1 MSILAKYNLL
11 FNPNLNSKQLKVKV
25 WAVVLFAVVFFGCT
39 QKLEPIPDD
48 VLPPEK
54 MAQLLTRIHIA
65 ESLTMNAALGLDSS
79 VVYFNNLQ
87 TKIFED
93 LKVDSAQYNR
103 SLKFYSSSPMQADK
117 LYEAVV
123 DSLGLRNTLGKWD

>member
-87 TKIFED
+87 TEIFND
-93 LKVDSAQYNR
+93 LKVDSVQYNR
-103 SLKFYSSSPMQADK
+103 SLKFYSNSPMQADK